1 MAASDTMI
9 KLKLLSHQKSYRD
22 EDLLVN
28 IRDLGPD
35 IKEGDV
41 IEVYHLEDDLPRLLL
56 QVPKTN
62 EDVTVQKDTISI
74 EQSIASTF
82 QLRNY
87 KDVIINKVEPK
98 TVALEMVELTFKDQ
112 YLGRS
117 DMWRLKMNLV
127 DSVVYLNKK
136 IEFCCGSI
144 RCQVYEMWAQG
155 GKVACGV
162 ITDDTKVV
170 YRSSTSMVYLFIQ
183 MSSEMWDFD
192 MYGDLYFEKAVNGFL
207 SELFAKWKKEGS
219 NHDVTIVLF
228 SRTYYKATNID
239 EFPTYMKEC
248 LQEDYKGR
256 FYEDFY
262 RVAVQNERYD
272 DWSPTLTRLRRMF
285 NNYLPTVLDYHRN
298 QGADVPEAT
307 NSCASQGNFLEVL
320 NISLNVFEKHYLD
333 RSFDRTGQVSVVI
346 TPGVGVFE
354 VDRELTNITK
364 QRIIDNG
371 VGSDLVCVGEQPLH
385 AVPLLKFH
393 NKKGSI
399 NADDYSMPHTW
410 INLSFYSAKKK
421 VGYGTFVPRIKLPP
435 EKPKTLKRER
445 FDALGK
451 PCMKPVQETALPNS
465 IFDYDAYDAQVFKLP
480 TNQNNKTYRSLQ
492 RTTTR
497 KKNNIQAS
505 SVQPLTRITFQRKL
519 SDPDLYNSV
528 EQISS
533 SMVAL
538 GSSATSV
545 FDKSPAINI
554 PARITENKT
563 YSHSFGA
570 LNVEGV
576 NKPCTQTLY
585 EGEEMSPP
593 HSVKIGSSSGTSP
606 NEHPQLQ
613 KNRQTVH
620 RPGRSL
626 INPFDPSHVT
636 IKLTSNRRR
645 WIHIFPKDQSGVLIQ
660 QHHYHDSSSRAKE
673 NELSSSLS
681 TPDNEV
687 QHPLHSSSTP
697 TRSPAAGDL
706 VSLRPK
712 IITSQLSQESI
723 NGGRRDPR
731 PWTSSSLASSVA
743 SVDISLRGVAT
754 PQKTSVGSGGLR
766 TVAGGTSGKVKC
778 PATLLWGA
786 TGEQEWTAALTT
798 GVDWK
803 SLTLP
808 ACLPITTDYFPE
820 DQSLHNDYVV
830 ADYNLLPDDM
840 EEPAKPSSGNKPLTT
855 KMVFLE
861 LVAQRLSQGFQMI
874 MLPAKSQTQAVDIYG
889 SNPRY
894 SGIGSLM
901 RTRSHTDESSQEYRL
916 SIGRIFHK
924 ILLYGSTITVT
935 IYRPRHPYPQLRR
948 QYKYRF
954 QAPDMSSYEVS
965 WVEFRTERLETYMWN
980 HLDNYICFRGESPD
994 YPLIECCLCH
1004 GCSCWTAASTLKPLK
1019 FWRFRV
1025 LLVPDCFRTSTRTI
1039 MEAVAGTPC
1048 DIYDQLTLEEQQTT
1062 TEGFLRFF
1070 EMTVHRLKR
1079 PVNARKSRKAG
1090 GGGKV
1095 GGVYGNIGRRHSL
1108 GPLISCLPSTTSST
1122 STTTTATSATT
1133 AAGLPS
1139 GGCGQN
1145 VAAFRERL
1153 GSNRVMERPRTRSGS
1168 KPSDRSRLESG
1179 SREIHLDMPEMKSLI
1194 EPEEENKDEGEIK
1207 KVSINSSLAEIVELM
1222 RDPVKGVSLLN
1233 RQAGLPA
1240 LTFVAADATAWVCEH
1255 VDGATTE
1262 VVAVDLLQKMV
1273 KSELICHAS
1282 GDRQHKFVH
1291 GFFLYFIL
1299 TGNKEQDQV
1308 GYDLCTYRSEW
1319 HEVEVEPLS
1328 TKPGGVPT
1336 TPRSTSPPVSC
1347 PAFLQPQLPLYIP
1360 WRGCFKLYRIGQL
1373 DLDCNNRSDRVE
1385 WGHMKHHSLFNP
1397 LQSFEIII
1405 QWMCAT
1411 GTIVTDL
1418 MMTWQRKAQAC
1429 GLHLFPVPSDP
1440 FALPYSCNSDPLRGP
1455 ILIPLNVACLSVSGA
1470 EPFAQ
1475 FTSSTWGR
1483 RMHLFQEAILERFGF
1498 VPYVTETHSME
1509 QNQYVHVT
1517 GNMFV
1522 MVHSPGT
1529 GVHSHTPYPLETS
1542 RGRTLANPLTSTS
1555 SSQADFLY
1563 GVSSPHVEYFHR
1575 LIADLYSHEISEKQ
1589 PGFLWSFNHMLT
1601 RRWKYSA
1608 TGDEA
1613 MAEKMLQ
1620 DFRLFCANN
1629 QNRLRDFWDSHL
1641 PLLSPVSPADEL
1653 IAEP

>member
-1 MAASDTMI
+1 MAIYDTMN
-9 KLKLLSHQKSYRD
+9 KFKLLNHQKNYTD
-22 EDLLVN
+22 GDLLVN
-28 IRDLGPD
+28 VKDLGPD
-35 IKEGDV
+35 VKGGDV
-41 IEVYHLEDDLPRLLL
+41 IEIYHPEDDLPRLLL
-56 QVPKTN
+56 QIPTTIDDVP
-62 EDVTVQKDTISI
+62 VQKDTISI

-98 TVALEMVELTFKDQ
+98 DVTLELVELTFKDQ

-127 DSVVYLNKK
+127 NSVVYLNKK
-136 IEFCCGSI
+136 VEFCSGSI

-162 ITDDTKVV
+162 VTDDTKVV

-192 MYGDLYFEKAVNGFL
+192 LYGDLYFEKAVNGFL

-228 SRTYYKATNID
+228 SRTFYKANNID
-239 EFPTYMKEC
+239 EFPPSMREC

-262 RVAVQNERYD
+262 RVAVQNVRYD

-285 NNYLPTVLDYHRN
+285 NNYLPTVLDHHRHE
-298 QGADVPEAT
+298 GVEVPEAT

-435 EKPKTLKRER
+435 EKPKTLKREK
-445 FDALGK
+445 FDALSK
-451 PCMKPVQETALPNS
+451 TCMKPMQETALPNS

-492 RTTTR
+492 RNTTR
-497 KKNNIQAS
+497 KKNNAQSA
-505 SVQPLTRITFQRKL
+505 SVQPLTRISLQRKL
-519 SDPDLYNSV
+519 SDPDLYSSI

-538 GSSATSV
+538 GSSVSSV
-545 FDKSPAINI
+545 FDKTPAINI

-563 YSHSFGA
+563 YSQSFGA

-576 NKPCTQTLY
+576 NKPRTQTLC
-585 EGEEMSPP
+585 EGEELSSP
-593 HSVKIGSSSGTSP
+593 HSVKIGSSGGTSP
-606 NEHPQLQ
+606 SEHSQLTRN
-613 KNRQTVH
+613 KPTSVH

-660 QHHYHDSSSRAKE
+660 QHHYQDSSSRAKE
-673 NELSSSLS
+673 THLSASFNNCDTDMHL
-681 TPDNEV
+681 PP
-687 QHPLHSSSTP
+687 HMSSTP
-697 TRSPAAGDL
+697 TRSAAVVDFNGP
-706 VSLRPK
+706 RPK
-712 IITSQLSQESI
+712 TITSQLSQESI
-723 NGGRRDPR
+723 NGSRRDAHPR
-731 PWTSSSLASSVA
+731 TSSVA
-743 SVDISLRGVAT
+743 SSLTSVDISLRGVAT
-754 PQKTSVGSGGLR
+754 PQKTSVGSAALR
-766 TVAGGTSGKVKC
+766 TVSGGTTGKVKC

-820 DQSLHNDYVV
+820 EQSLHNDYVV

-840 EEPAKPSSGNKPLTT
+840 EEPARPSSGRKPLTT
-855 KMVFLE
+855 KQVFLE
-861 LVAQRLSQGFQMI
+861 LVSQRLAQGFQMI
-874 MLPAKSQTQAVDIYG
+874 MLPEKIYTQAVDICG

-894 SGIGSLM
+894 SGVGSLM
-901 RTRSHTDESSQEYRL
+901 RTRSCTDESFQEYRL

-935 IYRPRHPYPQLRR
+935 IYRPRHPYPQLKR

-980 HLDNYICFRGESPD
+980 HLDNYICSRGDSPD
-994 YPLIECCLCH
+994 YPLIE
-1004 GCSCWTAASTLKPLK
+1004 PLK

-1025 LLVPDCFRTSTRTI
+1025 LLVPDCFRTATRTI
-1039 MEAVAGTPC
+1039 IETGSGSPT
-1048 DIYDQLTLEEQQTT
+1048 DIYSKLTIDEQQSTI
-1062 TEGFLRFF
+1062 EGFLRFL

-1079 PVNARKSRKAG
+1079 PVSVRKNRKTG

-1095 GGVYGNIGRRHSL
+1095 GGVYGTIGRRHSL
-1108 GPLISCLPSTTSST
+1108 GLLVSCQPSTTPST
-1122 STTTTATSATT
+1122 SVTTTSTSVTT
-1133 AAGLPS
+1133 AAGHTS
-1139 GGCGQN
+1139 GGSGQN

-1153 GSNRVMERPRTRSGS
+1153 GSNRVMERPRPRSGS
-1168 KPSDRSRLESG
+1168 RTSDRLRIECG
-1179 SREIHLDMPEMKSLI
+1179 SREVHSDTPDMKSFV
-1194 EPEEENKDEGEIK
+1194 EPEEEHKDEGESK
-1207 KVSINSSLAEIVELM
+1207 KVNLNSPLTEIVELM
-1222 RDPVKGVSLLN
+1222 RDPGKGVSLLN
-1233 RQAGLPA
+1233 RQPDLPA

-1255 VDGATTE
+1255 VEGASNE
-1262 VVAVDLLQKMV
+1262 IIAVDLLQKMV
-1273 KSELICHAS
+1273 KNELICHAS
-1282 GDRQHKFVH
+1282 GDSQHSFVH
-1291 GFFLYFIL
+1291 GFFLYFIV

-1308 GYDLCTYRSEW
+1308 GYDMCTYWSEW

-1328 TKPGGVPT
+1328 TKPGGVPA
-1336 TPRSTSPPVSC
+1336 TPRSTSPSTPC
-1347 PAFLQPQLPLYIP
+1347 PAFLQPDLLPHIP
-1360 WRGCFKLYRIGQL
+1360 WKGRFKLYRIGQL
-1373 DLDCNNRSDRVE
+1373 DLDCNNRSDRIE
-1385 WGHMKHHSLFNP
+1385 WGHIKHHSLFNP

-1405 QWMCAT
+1405 QWLCAT
-1411 GTIVTDL
+1411 GTIVTEL
-1418 MMTWQRKAQAC
+1418 MTTWQRKAQTC

-1475 FTSSTWGR
+1475 FISSTWGR

-1498 VPYVTETHSME
+1498 VPYVTEAHSTE

-1517 GNMFV
+1517 GSMFV
-1522 MVHSPGT
+1522 MIHSPGT
-1529 GVHSHTPYPLETS
+1529 GVHSHLPYQSEIS
-1542 RGRTLANPLTSTS
+1542 RGRTPTNPLSS
-1555 SSQADFLY
+1555 SVSSQADYHY
-1563 GVSSPHVEYFHR
+1563 GVSTPHVEYFHR
-1575 LIADLYSHEISEKQ
+1575 LIAELYSHKISEKQ
-1589 PGFLWSFNHMLT
+1589 PGFLWSFSYMMT
-1601 RRWKYSA
+1601 KRWKSA
-1608 TGDEA
+1608 ISGDEFF
-1613 MAEKMLQ
+1613 AEKMLQ
-1620 DFRLFCANN
+1620 DFRLFCTNSE
-1629 QNRLRDFWDSHL
+1629 NRLREFWDSHL
-1641 PLLSPVSPADEL
+1641 PLFSPVSITDDL

>member
-1 MAASDTMI
+1 M
-9 KLKLLSHQKSYRD
+9 R
-22 EDLLVN
+22 
-28 IRDLGPD
+28 
-35 IKEGDV
+35 
-41 IEVYHLEDDLPRLLL
+41 
-56 QVPKTN
+56 
-62 EDVTVQKDTISI
+62 
-74 EQSIASTF
+74 
-82 QLRNY
+82 
-87 KDVIINKVEPK
+87 
-98 TVALEMVELTFKDQ
+98 
-112 YLGRS
+112 
-117 DMWRLKMNLV
+117 
-127 DSVVYLNKK
+127 
-136 IEFCCGSI
+136 
-144 RCQVYEMWAQG
+144 
-155 GKVACGV
+155 
-162 ITDDTKVV
+162 
-170 YRSSTSMVYLFIQ
+170 
-183 MSSEMWDFD
+183 
-192 MYGDLYFEKAVNGFL
+192 
-207 SELFAKWKKEGS
+207 
-219 NHDVTIVLF
+219 
-228 SRTYYKATNID
+228 
-239 EFPTYMKEC
+239 EC
-248 LQEDYKGR
+248 LQQDYKGR

-272 DWSPTLTRLRRMF
+272 DWSTTLTRLRRMF

-298 QGADVPEAT
+298 LGSDVPEAT

-333 RSFDRTGQVSVVI
+333 RSFDRTGQVSVVV

-435 EKPKTLKRER
+435 EKLKTVKREK
-445 FDALGK
+445 FDALSK

-497 KKNNIQAS
+497 KKNNNQSS

-519 SDPDLYNSV
+519 SDPDLYNSI

-538 GSSATSV
+538 GSSVTSV

-563 YSHSFGA
+563 YPHSFGA
-570 LNVEGV
+570 LNVEGI

-585 EGEEMSPP
+585 EGDEVSPP
-593 HSVKIGSSSGTSP
+593 HSVKVGSSSGTSP
-606 NEHPQLQ
+606 NDNSQLP
-613 KNRQTVH
+613 KNKQSVL

-645 WIHIFPKDQSGVLIQ
+645 WIHIFPKDQTGVLIQ

-673 NELSSSLS
+673 DELSSSFK
-681 TPDNEV
+681 TTDNEV
-687 QHPLHSSSTP
+687 NHPQPMSSTP
-697 TRSPAAGDL
+697 ARSPAAADL
-706 VSLRPK
+706 AAPHPK
-712 IITSQLSQESI
+712 TVIAQLNQENV

-731 PWTSSSLASSVA
+731 PRASSSLASSLT

-754 PQKTSVGSGGLR
+754 PQKTNSGGLR
-766 TVAGGTSGKVKC
+766 TVTGGTTGKAKC

-820 DQSLHNDYVV
+820 EQSLHNDYLV

-840 EEPAKPSSGNKPLTT
+840 EEPARPSSGRKPLTT
-855 KMVFLE
+855 KLVFLE
-861 LVAQRLSQGFQMI
+861 LVAQRLAQGFQMI
-874 MLPAKSQTQAVDIYG
+874 MLAEKNPNQAVDVYG
-889 SNPRY
+889 SNSRY

-901 RTRSHTDESSQEYRL
+901 RKRSHADESSQEYRL
-916 SIGRIFHK
+916 SIGRMFHK
-924 ILLYGSTITVT
+924 IRLCGSTITVT
-935 IYRPRHPYPQLRR
+935 IYRPRHLYPQLKRH
-948 QYKYRF
+948 YKYRF

-994 YPLIECCLCH
+994 YPLIEH
-1004 GCSCWTAASTLKPLK
+1004 LK

-1025 LLVPDCFRTSTRTI
+1025 LLVPDCFRTAARTI
-1039 MEAVAGTPC
+1039 MEASSGAPT
-1048 DIYDQLTLEEQQTT
+1048 DIYNQLTLEEQETT
-1062 TEGFLRFF
+1062 IEGFLRFF

-1079 PVNARKSRKAG
+1079 PANARKSRKAG

-1095 GGVYGNIGRRHSL
+1095 GSVYGNIGRRHSL
-1108 GPLISCLPSTTSST
+1108 GPLVSCLPSTSSST
-1122 STTTTATSATT
+1122 STITTSTSVSTTA
-1133 AAGLPS
+1133 GLAS
-1139 GGCGQN
+1139 GN

-1168 KPSDRSRLESG
+1168 KTSERSRFESG
-1179 SREIHLDMPEMKSLI
+1179 SREVHLDMPEMKCLV
-1194 EPEEENKDEGEIK
+1194 EPEEDNKDEGETK
-1207 KVSINSSLAEIVELM
+1207 KLNTSSPLVEIVELM
-1222 RDPVKGVSLLN
+1222 RDPVKGVNLLN

-1255 VDGATTE
+1255 IEGAITE
-1262 VVAVDLLQKMV
+1262 VVAVELLQKML
-1273 KSELICHAS
+1273 KNELICHAS
-1282 GDRQHKFVH
+1282 GDSQHKFVH
-1291 GFFLYFIL
+1291 GFLLYFIV

-1308 GYDLCTYRSEW
+1308 GYDLSTYHSEW
-1319 HEVEVEPLS
+1319 HEVEVEPLNI
-1328 TKPGGVPT
+1328 KPGGVT
-1336 TPRSTSPPVSC
+1336 ATPRSTSPSTPC
-1347 PAFLQPQLPLYIP
+1347 PAFLQPQLPMYTP
-1360 WRGCFKLYRIGQL
+1360 WRGSFKLYRIGQL
-1373 DLDCNNRSDRVE
+1373 DMDTNNRSERVE

-1397 LQSFEIII
+1397 LQPFEIII
-1405 QWMCAT
+1405 QWLCAT
-1411 GTIVTDL
+1411 GTIVAEL
-1418 MMTWQRKAQAC
+1418 MLSWQRKAQTC

-1455 ILIPLNVACLSVSGA
+1455 ILIPLNVECLSVSGA

-1498 VPYVTETHSME
+1498 VPYVTETHSLE

-1522 MVHSPGT
+1522 MIHSPGT
-1529 GVHSHTPYPLETS
+1529 GVHSHAPYPPEPS
-1542 RGRTLANPLTSTS
+1542 RGRALTNPLTSTS

-1601 RRWKYSA
+1601 RRWKYLT
-1608 TGDEA
+1608 TGDEVL
-1613 MAEKMLQ
+1613 AEKMLH
-1620 DFRLFCANN
+1620 DFRLFCTNS
-1629 QNRLRDFWDSHL
+1629 QNRLREFWDSHL
-1641 PLLSPVSPADEL
+1641 PLLSPVSPTDEL
-1653 IAEP
+1653 ISEP